1 MLLPWLRDPPPWEQ
15 GTWNDAP
22 NERQHEEEEET
33 KGAAFWVWVRG
44 VGWLSSL
51 QHGELMGSGCE
62 CPGILC
68 RSPSL
73 PIRDFWLIS
82 PPCLLRGSMP
92 GGQGEGWGS
101 PGGAGWGLG
110 LCRFSQRSEAAPTSA
125 QMCEHHPAP
134 PGAIGGCSPAAAFG
148 PGCGGAHP
156 PSGQHRGK
164 PGCCIVR
171 GCTDMQRGKNIII
184 YSIYSARH
192 GQEQSSSSTSGAT
205 AKAGQQPGRVPT
217 DGKKS
222 APWSQKKQQKSS
234 LQNSH

>member
-1 MLLPWLRDPPPWEQ
+1 MPKGSLQKSLASDQGLLADFTAVPA
-15 GTWNDAP
+15 T
-22 NERQHEEEEET
+22 
-33 KGAAFWVWVRG
+33 WVRARWPG
-44 VGWLSSL
+44 RGLGFPGRCWL
-51 QHGELMGSGCE
+51 
-62 CPGILC
+62 
-68 RSPSL
+68 
-73 PIRDFWLIS
+73 
-82 PPCLLRGSMP
+82 
-92 GGQGEGWGS
+92 
-101 PGGAGWGLG
+101 GAGAVQVQPEVGG
-110 LCRFSQRSEAAPTSA
+110 CFHVCTDVEP
-125 QMCEHHPAP
+125 HPAP

-222 APWSQKKQQKSS
+222 APWSQKKQQKSG